1 MKSFKE
7 IYRDSENKISGL
19 AAAPGIV
26 IGKAYLFTK
35 EKIEINKS
43 PITNIDEAIVNLKE
57 AVKKSKKEL
66 NKIFSIAR
74 EKMDEKRSGI
84 FEAQL
89 MILDDPVLFGNIE
102 KRIAAE
108 KIQPEFIVA
117 DEISKYQELMIISN
131 ESYLK
136 ERALDIED
144 IKFRIIRNLQKKRWQ
159 SKIEKEM
166 IVVSES
172 LTPADTLLFSRVDT
186 LGFVTDHG
194 GLTSHAAIISRS
206 LNIPAVVGTHNA
218 SKRISDGE
226 FIIVDGFHGYIIIA
240 PTQEQIDFFKS
251 KQKSLAKLQV
261 DLKDFKDLPARTTDG
276 KTINLEANVDVTGEI
291 DMVITS
297 GAKGIG
303 LYRSEQILDELG
315 EYPNE
320 EEQTKIYDKLASRI
334 YPDVCTIRAF
344 DIGGDKFRLFD
355 YREPNPF
362 LGLRGIRFLLE
373 NVSLFRTQIRAV
385 LKASRIKNIKFM
397 IPMISSIEE
406 IWATKKLIEE
416 CKEELRVEKTEFDE
430 NLRLGIMVEVPSA
443 AIMTKELA
451 AEVDFLS
458 IGTNDLIQYMMAVDR
473 GNDLVSN
480 LYQEFSPV
488 IIRTIYHIVK
498 EAKLKN
504 VPVSLCG
511 EMAADTLAIPLLVGL
526 GLDTLSISPATILYA
541 KKIISSFSYQSAK
554 KLADECLACQTEKD
568 IEMKVRNFFEVY
580 NITRTRNLI

>member
-7 IYRDSENKISGL
+7 IYRTAENKIAGL

-26 IGKAYLFTK
+26 IGRAHLFTK
-35 EKIEINKS
+35 EKIEISKS
-43 PITNIDEAIVNLKE
+43 AISDIDEAISNLNE
-57 AVKKSKKEL
+57 AVEKSKKEL

-74 EKMDEKRSGI
+74 EKMDEKRAGI

-89 MILDDPVLFGNIE
+89 MILDDPILLGNIVE
-102 KRIAAE
+102 RIKKE

-144 IKFRIIRNLQKKRWQ
+144 IKNRIIRNLQKKRWQ

-186 LGFVTDHG
+186 LAFVTDHG

-206 LNIPAVVGTHNA
+206 LNIPAVVGTHN
-218 SKRISDGE
+218 SSHLIEEGQL
-226 FIIVDGFHGYIIIA
+226 IIVDGFHGYIITS
-240 PTQEQIDFFKS
+240 PTDEQIKFFRS
-251 KQKSLAKLQV
+251 KQERLKQLQV
-261 DLKDFKDLPARTTDG
+261 DLREFKDKLARTTDG
-276 KTINLEANVDVTGEI
+276 KIINLEANVDVTGEI
-291 DMVITS
+291 DVVITS

-320 EEQTKIYDKLASRI
+320 DEQTKIYSKLASRM
-334 YPDVCTIRAF
+334 YPAGCTIRAF
-344 DIGGDKFRLFD
+344 DIGGDKFRMFD

-373 NVSLFRTQIRAV
+373 NKGLFKTQIRAV
-385 LKASRIKNIKFM
+385 LKASVTKNIKFM
-397 IPMISSIEE
+397 IPMISVIEE
-406 IWATKKLIEE
+406 IWEAKKLIEE
-416 CKEELRVEKTEFDE
+416 CKEELVKEKIEFDE
-430 NLRLGIMVEVPSA
+430 EIKIGIMVEVPSA

-451 AEVDFLS
+451 SEVDFLS

-488 IIRTIYHIVK
+488 NIRTIYHIVS
-498 EAKLKN
+498 EAKLLN

-526 GLDTLSISPATILYA
+526 GLNTLSISAATILYA
-541 KKIISSFSYQSAK
+541 KKIIGSFSYESAK
-554 KLADECLACQTEKD
+554 KLADECVACKTEKEIQD
-568 IEMKVRNFFEVY
+568 KVVTFFEIN

>member
-1 MKSFKE
+1 MKSFKD
-7 IYRDSENKISGL
+7 IYREAENKIAGL

-26 IGKAYLFTK
+26 IGKVYLFTK
-35 EKIEINKS
+35 AKIEINKS
-43 PITNIDEAIVNLKE
+43 PITNVDEAVSNLRE
-57 AVKKSKKEL
+57 AVEKSKKEL

-89 MILDDPVLFGNIE
+89 MILDDPILFGKIE
-102 KRIAAE
+102 ERIAVE

-117 DEISKYQELMIISN
+117 DEITKYQDLMIVSN

-218 SKRISDGE
+218 SKLINDSDL
-226 FIIVDGFHGYIIIA
+226 IIVDGFHGYIIIS
-240 PTQEQIDFFKS
+240 PTDEQIHFFKS
-251 KQKSLAKLQV
+251 KQERLAKLQV
-261 DLKDFKDLPARTTDG
+261 DLKEFKDLPAKTTDG
-276 KTINLEANVDVTGEI
+276 RTINLEANVDVTGEI
-291 DMVITS
+291 DLVITS

-320 EEQTKIYDKLASRI
+320 DEQTKIYNKLASRM
-334 YPDVCTIRAF
+334 YPDICTIRAF

-373 NVSLFRTQIRAV
+373 NKGLFKTQIRAV
-385 LKASRIKNIKFM
+385 LKASKIKNIKFL
-397 IPMISSIEE
+397 IPMISAIEE
-406 IWATKKLIEE
+406 IWESKKLIEE
-416 CKEELRVEKTEFDE
+416 CKSELTSEGFEFDSD
-430 NLRLGIMVEVPSA
+430 LKVGIMIEVPSA

-451 AEVDFLS
+451 AEVDFIS

-480 LYQEFSPV
+480 LYQEFSPI
-488 IIRTIYHIVK
+488 IIRTIHHIVK
-498 EAKLKN
+498 EAKLQN

-526 GLDTLSISPATILYA
+526 DLETLSISAATILYA
-541 KKIISSFSYQSAK
+541 KRIISSFSYKAAK
-554 KLADECLACQTEKD
+554 ELADECLTCITEKE
-568 IEMKVRNFFEVY
+568 IQEKLVKFFADN

>member
-7 IYRDSENKISGL
+7 IYREAENKIAGL

-35 EKIEINKS
+35 EKIEISKS
-43 PITNIDEAIVNLKE
+43 EISNVDEAIGNLDE
-57 AVKKSKKEL
+57 AVEKSKKEL

-74 EKMDEKRSGI
+74 EKMDEKRAGI

-89 MILDDPVLFGNIE
+89 MILDDPILLENIKE
-102 KRIAAE
+102 RIKSE
-108 KIQPEFIVA
+108 KIQPEYIVA
-117 DEISKYQELMIISN
+117 DEISKYQELMIISK

-144 IKFRIIRNLQKKRWQ
+144 IKFRIIRNLQKKRWE

-186 LGFVTDHG
+186 LAFVTDHG

-206 LNIPAVVGTHNA
+206 LNIPAIVGTHNA
-218 SKRISDGE
+218 SKIIKDGE
-226 FIIVDGFHGYIIIA
+226 IIIIDGFHGYILTS

-251 KQKSLAKLQV
+251 KQQRLKELQV
-261 DLKDFKDLPARTTDG
+261 DLKEFKDKPARTTDG
-276 KTINLEANVDVTGEI
+276 KIINLEANVDVTGEI
-291 DMVITS
+291 DIVITN

-303 LYRSEQILDELG
+303 LYRSEQILNELG

-320 EEQTKIYDKLASRI
+320 DEQTNIYEKLASRI

-355 YREPNPF
+355 YKEPNPF

-373 NVSLFRTQIRAV
+373 NKGLFKTQIRAV
-385 LKASRIKNIKFM
+385 LKASVIKNIKFM
-397 IPMISSIEE
+397 IPMISAIEE
-406 IWATKKLIEE
+406 IWETKNLINE
-416 CKEELRVEKTEFDE
+416 CKEELRKEKVKFDE
-430 NLRLGIMVEVPSA
+430 NMKLGIMVEVPSA
-443 AIMTKELA
+443 AIMAKELA
-451 AEVDFLS
+451 SEVDFLS

-488 IIRTIYHIVK
+488 IIRTIYHIVRD
-498 EAKLKN
+498 AKMQN

-511 EMAADTLAIPLLVGL
+511 EMAADTLAIPLLIGL
-526 GLDTLSISPATILYA
+526 GLDSLSISPATILYA
-541 KKIISSFSYQSAK
+541 KKIISSFSYEAAK
-554 KLADECLACQTEKD
+554 TLADECRHSKSEKE
-568 IEMKVRNFFEVY
+568 IQEKVIKFFENN
-580 NITRTRNLI
+580 NITRTRNII

>member
-7 IYRDSENKISGL
+7 IYRTSENKIAGL

-26 IGKAYLFTK
+26 IGKAHLFTK

-43 PITNIDEAIVNLKE
+43 EITNIEEAIANLLE
-57 AVKKSKKEL
+57 AVEKSKKEL

-74 EKMDEKRSGI
+74 EKMDEKRAGI
-84 FEAQL
+84 FEAQI
-89 MILDDPVLFGNIE
+89 MILDDPILLGNIRD
-102 KRIAAE
+102 RIKSE
-108 KIQPEFIVA
+108 KIQPEYIVA

-144 IKFRIIRNLQKKRWQ
+144 IKHRIIRNLQKKRWQ

-186 LGFVTDHG
+186 LAFVTDHG

-218 SKRISDGE
+218 SKLIEEGQL
-226 FIIVDGFHGYIIIA
+226 IIVDGFHGYIITS
-240 PTQEQIDFFKS
+240 PTAEQIEFFKS
-251 KQKSLAKLQV
+251 KQERLKQLQV
-261 DLKDFKDLPARTTDG
+261 DLREFKDKPARTTDG
-276 KTINLEANVDVTGEI
+276 KIINLEANVDVTGEI
-291 DMVITS
+291 DVVITS

-320 EEQTKIYDKLASRI
+320 DEQTKIYSKLASRM
-334 YPDVCTIRAF
+334 YPDSCTIRAF
-344 DIGGDKFRLFD
+344 DIGGDKFRMFD

-373 NVSLFRTQIRAV
+373 NKGLFKTQIRAV
-385 LKASRIKNIKFM
+385 LKASATKNIKFM
-397 IPMISSIEE
+397 IPMISVIEE
-406 IWATKKLIEE
+406 IWETKKIIEE
-416 CKEELRVEKTEFDE
+416 CKDELRKEKIEFDE
-430 NLRLGIMVEVPSA
+430 EIKLGIMVEVPSA
-443 AIMTKELA
+443 AIMTRELA
-451 AEVDFLS
+451 AEVDFMS

-488 IIRTIYHIVK
+488 NIRTIYHIVR
-498 EAKLKN
+498 EAKLLN

-526 GLDTLSISPATILYA
+526 GLESLSISAATILYA
-541 KKIISSFSYQSAK
+541 KKIIGSFSYDSAK
-554 KLADECLACQTEKD
+554 RLAEECVACKTEKE
-568 IEMKVRNFFEVY
+568 IQERVVRFFEEN
-580 NITRTRNLI
+580 NITRTRNII